1 MMRRTTPEPVPGTPT
16 VTTPVHRQPIVAV
29 FGSSTVRETD
39 VGWEEARRLGAALA
53 RHGLATMTGG
63 YGGAMAAASRGAH
76 EVGGHVIGVTVE
88 MFEARGP
95 VNRWVRERVHTPDLF
110 ERLRHLVHA
119 ADGYVVAAGSVGTL
133 TELFLVWTMV
143 SVSGREAAPIVLMG
157 PQWHEWLAIHR
168 GPGFVTPWLHD
179 LVEVADTPEAAAEA
193 VRAGLL
199 RARAARSRD
208 GRPSRQDAAEPR
220 EALPAEALRK

>member
-1 MMRRTTPEPVPGTPT
+1 

-29 FGSSTVRETD
+29 FGSSTVRESD
-39 VGWEEARRLGAALA
+39 AGWEDARRLGSALA

-76 EVGGHVIGVTVE
+76 EAGGHVIGVTVDL
-88 MFEARGP
+88 FEARGP

-119 ADGYVVAAGSVGTL
+119 ADGYVVAAGSIGTL

-143 SVSGREAAPIVLMG
+143 SVSGRGAAPIVLMG
-157 PQWHEWLAIHR
+157 PHWHAWVAAHR
-168 GPGFVTPWLHD
+168 APAFVPERLHE
-179 LVEVADTPEAAAEA
+179 LVEVADTPELAAEA
-193 VRAGLL
+193 VRAGIL
-199 RARAARSRD
+199 RAREGTRH
-208 GRPSRQDAAEPR
+208 
-220 EALPAEALRK
+220 EAALRERSPV

>member
-1 MMRRTTPEPVPGTPT
+1 M
-16 VTTPVHRQPIVAV
+16 TTPVHRQPIVAV

-39 VGWEEARRLGAALA
+39 ANWDEVRRLGSALA

-76 EVGGHVIGVTVE
+76 EAGGHVIGVTVDL
-88 MFEARGP
+88 FEARGP

-119 ADGYVVAAGSVGTL
+119 ADGYVVVAGSIGTL

-143 SVSGREAAPIVLMG
+143 SVSGREPAPIVLMG
-157 PQWHEWLAIHR
+157 TQWHEWLALHR
-168 GPGFVTPWLHD
+168 EPGFVTPRLHD
-179 LVEVADTPEAAAEA
+179 LVEVADTPDAAADA
-193 VRAGLL
+193 VRRGIE
-199 RARAARSRD
+199 RARGAR
-208 GRPSRQDAAEPR
+208 EV
-220 EALPAEALRK
+220 LRSTV